1 MQKKEFR
8 SDSDTRFLLY
18 IICILFL
25 PVLSA
30 CRSTPDDSFLRG
42 PDRTDYVLL
51 EFHTVRSGELLE
63 GTYPPGR
70 VINGYTYILNDDG
83 TLYAPGFD
91 GAGSDSLI
99 AFLAIT
105 VGLAGTE
112 GSGTSAMLHEIY
124 SLPYKNEELHI
135 LRMSKQGTAYLAF
148 GEEELSLQ
156 TGEEWTRR
164 FTRTDTLQY
173 SNSRSVTELTVT
185 ESIRNKGIFK
195 KSQIIE

>member
-1 MQKKEFR
+1 MQKIDIR
-8 SDSDTRFLLY
+8 SGSVSRFHLFITLLV
-18 IICILFL
+18 LL
-25 PVLSA
+25 PVISA
-30 CRSTPDDSFLRG
+30 CRSTQDDSFLRG
-42 PDRTDYVLL
+42 PDRTDYILL

-70 VINGYTYILNDDG
+70 RINGHTYILNDDG

-91 GAGSDSLI
+91 PAGSDSLI
-99 AFLAIT
+99 AFLAVT

-112 GSGTSAMLHEIY
+112 GSGTSATLHEIY
-124 SLPYKNEELHI
+124 SLPYNNGELSI
-135 LRMSKQGTAYLAF
+135 LRMSRHGTAYLAL

-156 TGEEWTRR
+156 AGEEWTRR
-164 FTRTDTLQY
+164 FIRVDTLQQ

-195 KSQIIE
+195 KSRIIE